1 MTHVRIPAL
10 LLVLAVLAAACG
22 RGDDDDDVVIGGGGD
37 GTTAATPTATAT
49 TGATATATSTA
60 SPTRT
65 AAPTDLAPGL
75 PTVISS
81 ADDAV
86 VLVAPTDEIP
96 EGEAV
101 TIEAYL
107 DGAQWPQE
115 LIGVFAI
122 GRVYEIG
129 PTDLALAGP
138 VTLSVRLDA
147 QFLSGDTEGFGANV
161 YLFLLRR
168 RRVESARGSRVGGQS
183 QRPGAHRDH
192 RAPRGARRRVRR
204 LASRGRRPAEHAPR
218 AARRLAAPPPGGVR
232 PLIAARGRG
241 VLILE
246 CLVGA

>member
-10 LLVLAVLAAACG
+10 LLVLAAACG
-22 RGDDDDDVVIGGGGD
+22 GGDDDDDVVIGGGGD

-161 YLFLLRR
+161 YLFLLSDGEWRALADL
-168 RRVESARGSRVGGQS
+168 ESEASPNALVLT
-183 QRPGAHRDH
+183 ATT
-192 RAPRGARRRVRR
+192 VR
-204 LASRGRRPAEHAPR
+204 LGV
-218 AARRLAAPPPGGVR
+218 LAAVFGDSQAAVVDLLNTRRALLGG
-232 PLIAARGRG
+232 
-241 VLILE
+241 
-246 CLVGA
+246 